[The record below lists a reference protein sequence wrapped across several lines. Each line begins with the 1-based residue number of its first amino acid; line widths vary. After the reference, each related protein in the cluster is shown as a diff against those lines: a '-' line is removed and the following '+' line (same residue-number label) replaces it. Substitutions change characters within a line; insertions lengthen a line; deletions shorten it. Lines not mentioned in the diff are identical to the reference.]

1 MTARSI
7 RTITAGAFVI
17 AASAHVMWWTRPA
30 GAQTNRETTWRGRT
44 PWGDPDL
51 HGEWTTEGEYGVPFE
66 RPAQFGTRQFLN
78 DEEYGRRLD
87 DIRVRDDQD
96 LARVDVLSGRVQGA
110 LEYPRGWLDLGL
122 GWLED
127 GVPGGCGP
135 GRERLAE
142 VAVTGV
148 FGG

>member
-1 MTARSI
+1 MKRSTICLCSRESGTWNAPKKRSSNNGAIAMTARSI

-17 AASAHVMWWTRPA
+17 ATSAQVMWLTRTA

-87 DIRVRDDQD
+87 DIRVRDD
-96 LARVDVLSGRVQGA
+96 
-110 LEYPRGWLDLGL
+110 
-122 GWLED
+122 
-127 GVPGGCGP
+127 
-135 GRERLAE
+135 
-142 VAVTGV
+142 
-148 FGG
+148 